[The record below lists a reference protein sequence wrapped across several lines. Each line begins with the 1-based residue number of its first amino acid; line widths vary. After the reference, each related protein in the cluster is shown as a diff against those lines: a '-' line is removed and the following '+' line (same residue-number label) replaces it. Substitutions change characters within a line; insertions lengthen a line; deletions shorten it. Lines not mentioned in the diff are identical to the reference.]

1 LCPENGR
8 SPLVVSA
15 KGDRGT
21 ADSSQDEPVD
31 LGIETANAASNA
43 IQANRCPGSPRRP
56 RVENPL
62 SPAYAHDFFL
72 FRIHLGMF
80 RTSLSIRVAATLV
93 ALVLTLAGCSRVG
106 IAYNTGD
113 FLLKGYAKDYLD
125 LESSQLSGWEPVLTA
140 ELTRHRAEE
149 LPYLAA
155 YVDRILTASQVG
167 FDKRN
172 TACITKEFREIYR
185 RQAKFAVTL
194 AAPLLAELTPS
205 QIQRLENRFR
215 DEATEDRAKL
225 SQRSEA
231 LQQQKR
237 TRRYVKAIEDWTG
250 PLDAEQ
256 QLIVAD
262 ITARMPSNRASLLDY
277 RTLKRDQ
284 LIAMLKSNAD
294 AREIDRFLT
303 DWLVELNDLPAD
315 LERSGQKMGKRIA
328 ELLVRLGASLD
339 AGQRE
344 RLHKRLREVRDDLMN
359 LQKQPH
365 MAPMTC

>member
-1 LCPENGR
+1 
-8 SPLVVSA
+8 
-15 KGDRGT
+15 
-21 ADSSQDEPVD
+21 
-31 LGIETANAASNA
+31 
-43 IQANRCPGSPRRP
+43 
-56 RVENPL
+56 
-62 SPAYAHDFFL
+62 
-72 FRIHLGMF
+72 MF

-113 FLLKGYAKDYLD
+113 FLLKGYAKDYLG

-185 RQAKFAVTL
+185 RQAKFAVAL

-215 DEATEDRAKL
+215 EEATEDRTKL

-237 TRRYVKAIEDWTG
+237 TRRYVKGIEDWTG

-284 LIAMLKSNAD
+284 LIAMLRSDAD
-294 AREIDRFLT
+294 APEIDRFLT
-303 DWLVELNDLPAD
+303 DWLVDLHDLPAD
-315 LERSGQKMGKRIA
+315 VERSGQKMGKRIA

-339 AGQRE
+339 SGQRD

-359 LQKQPH
+359 LQKQPR